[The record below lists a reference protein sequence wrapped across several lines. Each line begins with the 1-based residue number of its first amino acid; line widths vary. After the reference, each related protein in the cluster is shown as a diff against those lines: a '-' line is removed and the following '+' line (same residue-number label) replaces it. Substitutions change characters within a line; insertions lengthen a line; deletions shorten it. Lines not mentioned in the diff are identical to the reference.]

1 MASEVG
7 NGGRA
12 EEVRMN
18 GSSLKGRVAL
28 ITGATSGIGRATALE
43 FAAHGADLVL
53 TGRSKS
59 RGKEVLD
66 DVRRA
71 GVQCDFVEGDVRE
84 DAFCR
89 RAVRH
94 GVDKFSRLDILVN
107 NAGVIFRA
115 TAEETSDDMWDETMA
130 TNVTAIFHLSRAAL
144 PHLRRTRGAIVNI
157 ASDWGLRGG
166 ERALAYCASK
176 GAVVLMTRAMAR
188 DCARDGIR
196 VNAVCP
202 GDTDTP
208 MIAAEIAQ
216 RGLDEESTRADY
228 DAAVPLGRMGRP
240 DEIAKLVRFLA
251 SDESA
256 YMTGAAVPIDG
267 GSSA

>member
-1 MASEVG
+1 MASEAG
-7 NGGRA
+7 NGGRV
-12 EEVRMN
+12 EEATMN
-18 GSSLKGRVAL
+18 GSSLQGRVAL

-43 FAAHGADLVL
+43 LAAHGADLVL

-59 RGKEVLD
+59 RGKEVLNN
-66 DVRRA
+66 VRRT
-71 GVQCDFVEGDVRE
+71 GVRCEFIEGDIRE
-84 DAFCR
+84 DTFCR
-89 RAVRH
+89 RVVRLAV
-94 GVDKFSRLDILVN
+94 DTFSRLDILVN
-107 NAGVIFRA
+107 NAGVIHRA
-115 TAEETSDDMWDETMA
+115 TAEETTDDMWNETIA
-130 TNVTAIFHLSRAAL
+130 TNLTAVFHLSRAAL

-166 ERALAYCASK
+166 ERAMAYCASK

-196 VNAVCP
+196 INAVCP

-208 MIAAEIAQ
+208 MISAEIAQ
-216 RGLDEESTRADY
+216 RGLDEVSTRADY

-240 DEIAKLVRFLA
+240 EEIAKLVRFLA
-251 SDESA
+251 SDDA
-256 YMTGAAVPIDG
+256 DYMTGAAVPIDG

>member
-1 MASEVG
+1 M
-7 NGGRA
+7 
-12 EEVRMN
+12 
-18 GSSLKGRVAL
+18 AL
-28 ITGATSGIGRATALE
+28 ITGATSGIGRATAKE
-43 FAAHGADLVL
+43 FAACGADLVL
-53 TGRSKS
+53 TGRSRS
-59 RGKEVLD
+59 RGD
-66 DVRRA
+66 DILHELTRTGVR
-71 GVQCDFVEGDVRE
+71 CDFVPGDIRE

-89 RAVRH
+89 QVIGHA
-94 GVDKFSRLDILVN
+94 VDKFSRLDVLVN
-107 NAGVIFRA
+107 NAGVIHRA
-115 TAEETSDDMWDETMA
+115 SAEETTDDMWDETIA
-130 TNVTAIFHLSRAAL
+130 TNVSAVFRLSRAAL
-144 PHLRRTRGAIVNI
+144 PHLRRTGGTIVNV

-196 VNAVCP
+196 INAVCP

-216 RGLDEESTRADY
+216 RGLDEVSTRADY

-251 SDESA
+251 SDDAS

>member
-1 MASEVG
+1 
-7 NGGRA
+7 
-12 EEVRMN
+12 MN
-18 GSSLKGRVAL
+18 DSSLRGRVAL
-28 ITGATSGIGRATALE
+28 ITGATSGIGRATAVE

-53 TGRSKS
+53 TGRSTS

-66 DVRRA
+66 ELRPTGVR
-71 GVQCDFVEGDVRE
+71 CDFVDGDIRE

-89 RAVRH
+89 RVIQHA
-94 GVDKFSRLDILVN
+94 VDKFSQLDILIN
-107 NAGVIFRA
+107 NAGVIHRA
-115 TAEETSDDMWDETMA
+115 TAEETTDDMWDETLA
-130 TNVTAIFHLSRAAL
+130 TNVSAVFYLSRAAL

-157 ASDWGLRGG
+157 ASDWGLHGG
-166 ERALAYCASK
+166 ERALAYCTSK

-196 VNAVCP
+196 INAVCP

-216 RGLDEESTRADY
+216 RGLDEASTRADY

-240 DEIAKLVRFLA
+240 EEIAKLVRFLA
-251 SDESA
+251 SDDAA